1 MLAVAAQRALAY
13 SLLELPLAAAD
24 ECDGTEPPLGDLLAD
39 ARDTEPVPASTP
51 TPNSKNV
58 GPPSNIHLR
67 GRGNVYIEGVW
78 GVLRRGGF
86 PTWA

>member
-1 MLAVAAQRALAY
+1 MYIYGLGFVSFRV
-13 SLLELPLAAAD
+13 
-24 ECDGTEPPLGDLLAD
+24 GTH
-39 ARDTEPVPASTP
+39 

-58 GPPSNIHLR
+58 GPPSNIHFR

-86 PTWA
+86 PTWD